1 MKIGGVSNVLNK
13 NAASALLNKN
23 NTTNSQNSPF
33 EKQKS
38 QIQKQINDVEKSNIS
53 KEEKASKIK
62 GLEKSLQDI
71 EEKEMAEKA
80 QKVLQ
85 NSDAENIKP
94 KKESENSEKTK
105 VENDEGNQVLNKDV
119 MYGLTSASSHMKVGK
134 VAYAVYKDAML
145 RGKMDVAQRALS
157 YTSNELKESRK
168 STKLVAK
175 AINEYKK
182 QLEGIKKNDHSN
194 DNKDNISI
202 DAIKEAA
209 TDTKK
214 EISTN
219 INIKE
224 ADIVSDSNKP
234 VNTNTRN
241 KNS

>member
-13 NAASALLNKN
+13 NIASVLLNKN

-145 RGKMDVAQRALS
+145 RGKMDVAQRAFS
-157 YTSNELKESRK
+157 YTSNELNESRK

-182 QLEGIKKNDHSN
+182 QLERIKKNDHSN

-202 DAIKEAA
+202 DAIKEAV

-224 ADIVSDSNKP
+224 ANIVSDSNKP
-234 VNTNTRN
+234 VNTNTKN